1 MHAERRKEIV
11 KVYGIVVMLLCGLL
25 TACAT
30 APSDSEVQTPD
41 ERAIAKLIEEHVA
54 AYNSQNTQ
62 ALVAVYAPKAKIESV
77 LAPGAII
84 SQEQFVTMLDELG
97 FQYKVFLRELNVKVF
112 SEQLAEATAIFRL
125 VDKEQNIILRRRYR
139 FERFEGTW
147 RILDVR
153 FVGPVPQL
161 LQRQK

>member
-62 ALVAVYAPKAKIESV
+62 AFVAVYAPEAKIESR
-77 LAPGAII
+77 LAPGAIATRDQI
-84 SQEQFVTMLDELG
+84 ATMLRELG
-97 FQYKVFLRELNVKVF
+97 FQYKIFLRELNVKVL

-125 VDKEQNIILRRRYR
+125 VDKEQDAILRRVYQ

-147 RILDVR
+147 RIVDER
-153 FVGPVPQL
+153 FAGPVPQL
-161 LQRQK
+161 LHRQK